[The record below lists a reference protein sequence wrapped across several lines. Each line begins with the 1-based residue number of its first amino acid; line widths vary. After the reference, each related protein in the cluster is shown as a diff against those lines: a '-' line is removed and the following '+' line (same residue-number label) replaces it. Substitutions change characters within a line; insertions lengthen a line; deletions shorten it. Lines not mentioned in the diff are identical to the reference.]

1 MLLPLLFSFC
11 YIASGLKDKLMEKFI
26 SIAID
31 GPAAAGKS
39 TVAKKVAKALGF
51 TYIDTGAM
59 YRAVTYAV
67 IKAGKDPKNTD
78 DAVEIL
84 KTLSIDLKE
93 DGTVLA
99 NNEDVTKAIR
109 KTDVSGNVS
118 YIAAMKPVR
127 LALIDMQR
135 EMAKKENVVMDGRD
149 IGSYVLPDAAVKI
162 FQIASPEIRAKRR
175 FDEDK
180 EKGIEAT
187 YEEVLEEVKKRDY
200 IDSHRD
206 FDPLQPA
213 SDSIN
218 LDTSNM
224 NIAEVVS
231 SILNIVKEKTGLEA
245 K

>member
-1 MLLPLLFSFC
+1 
-11 YIASGLKDKLMEKFI
+11 MEKFV

-39 TVAKKVAKALGF
+39 TGSKKVAKALGF

-67 IKAGKDPKNTD
+67 IKAGKDPKNEE
-78 DAVEIL
+78 DAKEIL
-84 KTLSIDLKE
+84 KTIEIDLTP
-93 DGTVLA
+93 DGKVIC
-99 NNEDVTKAIR
+99 NSEDVTKAIR

-135 EMAKKENVVMDGRD
+135 SLAKKESVVMDGRD
-149 IGSYVLPDAAVKI
+149 IGSYVLPDAEVKI
-162 FQIASPEIRAKRR
+162 FQIASAEIRAKRR
-175 FDEDK
+175 YEEDQ
-180 EKGIEAT
+180 EKGIAAT
-187 YEEVLEEVKKRDY
+187 YEEVLAEVQKRDY

-206 FDPLQPA
+206 FDPLMPA
-213 SDSIN
+213 EDSIN

-224 NIAEVVS
+224 SISEVVNA
-231 SILNIVKEKTGLEA
+231 ILNIVKEKTGLEA